1 MERRIR
7 KKTIPSKVNRLIGDR
22 MILIFWPTS
31 AIKGSHDGKIK
42 ASCATGAT
50 IWIYEIFSITKN
62 LRYLPYTSI
71 YANTVICLTYPI
83 IT

>member
-31 AIKGSHDGKIK
+31 AIKGSHDGKI
-42 ASCATGAT
+42 SF
-50 IWIYEIFSITKN
+50 IYQISYHLDISNIQYRQKVELSAIS
-62 LRYLPYTSI
+62 LMLS
-71 YANTVICLTYPI
+71 
-83 IT
+83 